1 VVRCTARNAR
11 GQGYYRAEAD
21 DRRAQQCDPTLI
33 RRGSVM
39 SHEHEANKQCG
50 DDRVCAVHASLGG
63 ACEWSG
69 GSKVGERM
77 ETGKDPCPT
86 RAKTHAAA

>member
-1 VVRCTARNAR
+1 
-11 GQGYYRAEAD
+11 
-21 DRRAQQCDPTLI
+21 
-33 RRGSVM
+33 M

-86 RAKTHAAA
+86 RAKTHAAAWWGSMHEWSRLRGAKSSAQVIPRASNWWSLGW